1 MCICHCIFYTNI
13 KHNHVYSQI
22 HFAKVTSDFN
32 DEQSL
37 LTMEVDLVKPTTIIS
52 LVMNALLQPILI
64 SLNVFWLLVEI
75 RLVTCVH
82 HCILYFHL
90 AHFKPLFHFMSVY
103 SVIQYNLVYLIFIL

>member
-1 MCICHCIFYTNI
+1 M
-13 KHNHVYSQI
+13 YSQI

-64 SLNVFWLLVEI
+64 SLKCVLVVSGDKI
-75 RLVTCVH
+75 SDLCSSLYT
-82 HCILYFHL
+82 ILPFGPFQ
-90 AHFKPLFHFMSVY
+90 AIVPLYVSLFCY
-103 SVIQYNLVYLIFIL
+103 SV